1 MFGRMGM
8 TGVTVTVAM
17 VLALAILVILGVYA
31 PLWLHWVQNGADL
44 IERAVTSTGLP
55 SQYNVWVGIFA
66 ASEAI
71 VILIFTIIA
80 RIILAIMLAPFSERS
95 RREGVGGLL
104 ASLGSMTTS
113 LFLAFVLGIL
123 MLVTLGIL
131 APQILDSMLGGAGW
145 VESRLEH
152 TGLPF
157 RWNNILRLLIADD
170 QILLL
175 FFTIIARLLLA
186 GVATGLTSAMGGG
199 GSRRVAPV

>member
-1 MFGRMGM
+1 MFQRVIN
-8 TGVTVTVAM
+8 TGFTIAFAM
-17 VLALAILVILGVYA
+17 VLALVILVVLGVYA

-44 IERAVTSTGLP
+44 IERAVTNTGLP
-55 SQYNVWVGIFA
+55 SKYNVWVGIFA

-80 RIILAIMLAPFSERS
+80 RILIAILLVPFSTPER
-95 RREGVGGLL
+95 RRSGGGLIVRI
-104 ASLGSMTTS
+104 GSMTTT

-123 MLVTLGIL
+123 MLVFIGIT
-131 APQILDSMLGGAGW
+131 APGILDSMLGAAGW
-145 VESRLEH
+145 VENQLEH

-175 FFTIIARLLLA
+175 FFTIIARLLIALLVA
-186 GVATGLTSAMGGG
+186 GAGQAMSG
-199 GSRRVAPV
+199 GSNRPALA